1 MLFGILTLITALAL
15 AGVAAWFSI
24 AGLMIFFGGM
34 PMSVAIMAGTLEV
47 GKLVTVSWLYRYWE
61 ETGILVKSYLT
72 TAVIVL
78 MLITSAGI
86 YGYLSKAAS
95 DVSSDG
101 AVAVAEVERVDGLI
115 LREQNKIAN
124 IEDRILSIGGSVD
137 VSESIAQQETI
148 SDGAWERVQGDI
160 DYAQEQIGRLRDQLA
175 TLDAAVNE
183 LRNKGVE
190 VITTEEGGIFQGDTK
205 QTIDYVAQANNL
217 YTQQESQRADI
228 KEDID
233 KQQANIDNYR
243 LQAQDTIN
251 GANAEINRLRNT
263 SSDQQDL
270 NIDKINGFNTDIDT
284 IYDTIAVLKDTKF
297 EAESKVRE
305 LDREIGPIKYV
316 AELLY
321 GSSEQSIMDK
331 SVRIFILLFVFV
343 FDPLAIMLLI
353 AANQTLIRY
362 GINLENTGPKSPTD
376 DDPEEWFDSP
386 LEEDS
391 RYIYGDNMPDIG
403 PVDSTPYS
411 HNRELIKDTPNAAED
426 AAKAMAESANQ
437 KKRTE
442 EIQKALSSLEKKYK
456 KTLKAL
462 DDKPKEVIIDREVEK
477 IVEKIIEV
485 EVPVEVIKEI
495 IVTKEIEVEKIVEVP
510 VEVEVEKEV
519 VVTVEKEVPGPTRIV
534 EVPGPERIVE
544 VPSKQRVVKVESSET
559 VNRLTTEVNAL
570 REENT
575 NLKMTPPTIVEKI
588 VEVEKEVPVE
598 VEKASTGDL
607 KEAARLMANSELN
620 KEDLTEKQILE
631 MLQKSSEEEVRKKI
645 GFWATPLPKEDKDP
659 NINRT
664 YTTKNK

>member
-1 MLFGILTLITALAL
+1 MLFGLLTLFTALAL

-34 PMSVAIMAGTLEV
+34 PMSVAIMAGTLEI

-101 AVAVAEVERVDGLI
+101 AVAFAEVERVDGLI
-115 LREQNKIAN
+115 LREENKIAI
-124 IEDRILSIGGSVD
+124 IEDRIISVGGSVD
-137 VSESIAQQETI
+137 VSESISQQETI
-148 SDGAWERVQGDI
+148 RDGAWERVQGDI
-160 DYAQEQIGRLRDQLA
+160 DYAQGQIDRLRDQLA
-175 TLDAAVNE
+175 VLDKAVND

-190 VITTEEGGIFQGDTK
+190 VVVTDEGGIFQGDTTEK
-205 QTIDYVAQANNL
+205 IDYVAQANDL
-217 YTQQESQRADI
+217 YNQQEQQRADI
-228 KEDID
+228 KQDID
-233 KQQANIDNYR
+233 KQQANIDSYR

-263 SSDQQDL
+263 SSNQQDD
-270 NIDKINGFNTDIDT
+270 NILKINAFNSDIDA
-284 IYDTIAVLKDTKF
+284 IYDNIAVLKDSKF

-362 GINLENTGPKSPTD
+362 GINLENIGPKPPTD

-391 RYIYGDNMPDIG
+391 RYRYGDNMPDL
-403 PVDSTPYS
+403 PS
-411 HNRELIKDTPNAAED
+411 AAED
-426 AAKAMAESANQ
+426 AAKAMAESAVQ
-437 KKRTE
+437 KKRLK
-442 EIQKALSSLEKKYK
+442 EIQKALLSLEKKYK

-462 DDKPKEVIIDREVEK
+462 DDKPKEVIIEKEVEVV
-477 IVEKIIEV
+477 IEKEV
-485 EVPVEVIKEI
+485 EVPVEVIKEV
-495 IVTKEIEVEKIVEVP
+495 IVEKEIEIEKVVEVKVP
-510 VEVEVEKEV
+510 VEVEVIKEV
-519 VVTVEKEVPGPTRIV
+519 VVTVEKEVPGPTEYVDVPGPERIV

-544 VPSKQRVVKVESSET
+544 VPTKQRVVKVESSDT

-570 REENT
+570 RQENT
-575 NLKMTPPTIVEKI
+575 NLKNTPPTIVEKI
-588 VEVEKEVPVE
+588 VEVD
-598 VEKASTGDL
+598 KAATGDL
-607 KEAARLMANSELN
+607 KEAARLMAQSELN
-620 KEDLTEKQILE
+620 KEDLSEKDILE
-631 MLQKSSEEEVRKKI
+631 LLQKTSEDEVRKKI
-645 GFWATPLPKEDKDP
+645 GFWATPLPKEDTDP
-659 NINRT
+659 DINRT

>member
-1 MLFGILTLITALAL
+1 MLFGLLTLFTALAL

-34 PMSVAIMAGTLEV
+34 PMSVAIMAGTLEI

-115 LREQNKIAN
+115 LREENKIAI
-124 IEDRILSIGGSVD
+124 IEDRIISVGGSVD
-137 VSESIAQQETI
+137 VSESISQQETI
-148 SDGAWERVQGDI
+148 RDGAWERVQGDI
-160 DYAQEQIGRLRDQLA
+160 DYAQGQIDRLRDQLA
-175 TLDAAVNE
+175 VLDKAVND

-190 VITTEEGGIFQGDTK
+190 VVVTDEGGIFQGDTTEK
-205 QTIDYVAQANNL
+205 IDYVAQANDL
-217 YTQQESQRADI
+217 YNQQEQQRADI
-228 KEDID
+228 KQDID
-233 KQQANIDNYR
+233 KQQANIDSYR

-263 SSDQQDL
+263 SSNQQDD
-270 NIDKINGFNTDIDT
+270 NILKINAFNSDIDA
-284 IYDTIAVLKDTKF
+284 IYDNIAVLKDSKF

-362 GINLENTGPKSPTD
+362 GINLENIGPKPPTD

-391 RYIYGDNMPDIG
+391 RYRYGDNMPDL
-403 PVDSTPYS
+403 PS
-411 HNRELIKDTPNAAED
+411 AAED
-426 AAKAMAESANQ
+426 AAKAMAESAVQ
-437 KKRTE
+437 KKRLK
-442 EIQKALSSLEKKYK
+442 EIQKALLSLEKKYK

-462 DDKPKEVIIDREVEK
+462 DDKPKEVIIEKEVEVV
-477 IVEKIIEV
+477 IEKEV
-485 EVPVEVIKEI
+485 EVPVEVIKEV
-495 IVTKEIEVEKIVEVP
+495 IVEKEIEIEKVVEVEVP
-510 VEVEVEKEV
+510 VEVEVIKEV
-519 VVTVEKEVPGPTRIV
+519 VVTVEKEVPGPTEYVDVPGPERIV

-544 VPSKQRVVKVESSET
+544 VPTKQRVVKVESSDT

-570 REENT
+570 KQENT
-575 NLKMTPPTIVEKI
+575 NLKNTPPTIVEKI
-588 VEVEKEVPVE
+588 VEVDKEVPVE
-598 VEKASTGDL
+598 VEKAATGDL
-607 KEAARLMANSELN
+607 KEAARLMAQSELN
-620 KEDLTEKQILE
+620 KEDLSEQDILE
-631 MLQKSSEEEVRKKI
+631 LLQKTSEDEVRKKI
-645 GFWATPLPKEDKDP
+645 GFWATPLPKEDTDP
-659 NINRT
+659 GINKT